1 MQFLPILLAQGF
13 LKDTVG
19 KPARRSKIRSGG
31 LYVFENTKPL
41 ADAGRNGSSRE
52 DVIG

>member
-1 MQFLPILLAQGF
+1 LR
-13 LKDTVG
+13 DTVG

-31 LYVFENTKPL
+31 LYVFENTNPL